1 MDYQRLTVTK
11 RVSNWG
17 AVYRIG
23 GAPADGDI
31 LSAEEAD
38 DLIRRFSFEQ
48 SLLASSAIDTIELK
62 PHLVMPSLACLVNVV
77 SL

>member
-48 SLLASSAIDTIELK
+48 SLLASSAIDTIESQ
-62 PHLVMPSLACLVNVV
+62 LVMPNLICLANAILQ
-77 SL
+77 